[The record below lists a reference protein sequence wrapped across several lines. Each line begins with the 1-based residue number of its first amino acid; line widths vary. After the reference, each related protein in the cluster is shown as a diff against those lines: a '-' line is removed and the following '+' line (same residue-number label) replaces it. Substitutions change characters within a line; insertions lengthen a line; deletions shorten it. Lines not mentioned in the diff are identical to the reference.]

1 VIISI
6 SKSTLPHALSQRV
19 KDTDLDKYADITNP
33 VPTFPSIFLPETS
46 AVGLFRKHIVV
57 T

>member
-1 VIISI
+1 VIISL
-6 SKSTLPHALSQRV
+6 SKSTLPHALSQKG

-33 VPTFPSIFLPETS
+33 VPTFPFLPETS

>member
-1 VIISI
+1 VIISF
-6 SKSTLPHALSQRV
+6 SKSTLPHALSQKV